1 MLGLTLHRLL
11 NRQFCYTL
19 PFAYLDPSPM
29 QHVWRT
35 WLDMLQS
42 WKIQVV
48 EMGQFACEG
57 SGIDPFPT
65 DFARTH
71 ALLVAL
77 GGLIKHIVVPK

>member
-1 MLGLTLHRLL
+1 MHTWTLHLCNMSGEL
-11 NRQFCYTL
+11 GCLKQI
-19 PFAYLDPSPM
+19 AEKA
-29 QHVWRT
+29 
-35 WLDMLQS
+35 DMLQS

-57 SGIDPFPT
+57 SGIDPFST